1 MIALGANFLL
11 HRVQLLK
18 GGAPCDKAG
27 MESEPRQP
35 ESLRA
40 RKRQETLRRIAE
52 TGLRLFGERG
62 YEATTLDAI
71 AEAAGISRRTF
82 FSYFR
87 SKEEIL
93 LEWQMRGFS
102 AQLREAVLAQP
113 EAAPIDVVRGAMRQ
127 LVAGIR
133 AQEFISIDRVM
144 RASETLQARKQA
156 SYALQERAL
165 HDALVTRWPDPA
177 RSQALRLVA
186 MVSLGA
192 TRLAIE
198 AWIQAGGDQGAAPF
212 LEDAFAQIRAEI
224 CGSSRIP

>member
-1 MIALGANFLL
+1 M
-11 HRVQLLK
+11 
-18 GGAPCDKAG
+18 PCEKAG
-27 MESEPRQP
+27 MESQSGQP

-40 RKRQETLRRIAE
+40 RKRQDTLRRIAE

-102 AQLREAVLAQP
+102 AQLREAVLGQP
-113 EAAPIDVVRGAMRQ
+113 DGAPIDVVRGAMLQ
-127 LVAGIR
+127 LAAGIR
-133 AQEFISIDRVM
+133 TQEFISIDRVM
-144 RASETLQARKQA
+144 RASETLKARKQA
-156 SYALQERAL
+156 SYGLQEQAL
-165 HDALVTRWPDPA
+165 HAALVERWPDPA
-177 RSQALRLVA
+177 RSHALRLVA

-192 TRLAIE
+192 MRLAIE
-198 AWIQAGGDQGAAPF
+198 AWIQAGGDRGAAPF
-212 LEDAFAQIRAEI
+212 LEEAFAQVRAEI
-224 CGSSRIP
+224 CGDSETNGVPFAP

>member
-1 MIALGANFLL
+1 MT
-11 HRVQLLK
+11 
-18 GGAPCDKAG
+18 
-27 MESEPRQP
+27 SEPP
-35 ESLRA
+35 ETETPKPEGLRA
-40 RKRQETLRRIAE
+40 RKRQETLQRIAE

-102 AQLREAVLAQP
+102 AQLRRAVLAQP
-113 EAAPIDVVRGAMRQ
+113 ADRAPIAVVRDAMLQ
-127 LVAGIR
+127 LAAGIR

-156 SYALQERAL
+156 TYALQERAL
-165 HDALVTRWPDPA
+165 HEALVERWPDPA

-192 TRLAIE
+192 MRLAIE
-198 AWIQAGGDQGAAPF
+198 AWIQAGGDRGAAPF
-212 LEDAFAQIRAEI
+212 LEDAFAQIAAEV
-224 CGSSRIP
+224 CGVGGPSPAA